1 MQDEVRWA
9 MAGRNKQK
17 LEKIRDDLAREYPA
31 AKSIPILT
39 GDAEDQDSLVA
50 IASQTKVLI
59 ATSGP
64 FAKLGTPVV
73 EACISAGTHYCDI
86 TGRRV
91 HLKWCKDLSCCSST
105 PKQPET
111 A

>member
-1 MQDEVRWA
+1 
-9 MAGRNKQK
+9 MAGRNKEK

-59 ATSGP
+59 ATCGP
-64 FAKLGTPVV
+64 FAKLGSPVV
-73 EACISAGTHYCDI
+73 EACISAGTDYCDI
-86 TGRRV
+86 TGRPRV
-91 HLKWCKDLSCCSST
+91 HLKWCNNLSCCSST
-105 PKQPET
+105 SKQPET

>member
-1 MQDEVRWA
+1 
-9 MAGRNKQK
+9 MAGRNKEK

-59 ATSGP
+59 TTSGP

-73 EACISAGTHYCDI
+73 EACISAGTHYCDT
-86 TGRRV
+86 TGSLCV
-91 HLKWCKDLSCCSST
+91 HPNCSNEQPCCQFR

-111 A
+111 AS

>member
-1 MQDEVRWA
+1 MQNEVKWA
-9 MAGRNKQK
+9 MAGRNKEK
-17 LEKIRDDLAREYPA
+17 LEKIRDDVAREYPA
-31 AKSIPILT
+31 AKSTPILT

-86 TGRRV
+86 TGSLCFHV
-91 HLKWCKDLSCCSST
+91 NCCKE
-105 PKQPET
+105 QP
-111 A
+111 

>member
-1 MQDEVRWA
+1 MQNEVKWA
-9 MAGRNKQK
+9 MAGRNKEK

-31 AKSIPILT
+31 AKSTPILT

-86 TGRRV
+86 TGSLCV
-91 HLKWCKDLSCCSST
+91 HVNCCKER
-105 PKQPET
+105 P
-111 A
+111 